1 MATSKNHFDIPDAS
15 GKVGAGMTDEK
26 FSLYEASRTD
36 SGFLSG
42 NLVVSSEILSEEIR
56 SEEIEPPSDS
66 GVLEESAKSKS
77 ICNNQSVFMRL
88 DSGVDLGGG
97 LSESF
102 SSLSLKNPGLNDLSS
117 NKLKEPIC
125 PVELSKPEEQPP
137 WELWFEQD
145 EDGDTHL
152 HTAVIQGFLE
162 VVLALI
168 RAAPRPHLLDTPNDD
183 AQTALHLAVA
193 TKQWR
198 IVRWLI
204 VAGAKPSPR
213 NLQGDSPLHICART
227 GDVQSCKAITD
238 PVTQNERDALAL
250 SYPPLPYQQ
259 CQLDQ
264 WNYDGQT
271 CVHVAAIYGHVDVLR
286 HLVWN
291 GADINAREGTRGYTA
306 LHYALERVDE
316 NMAHFLLHQC
326 NKLNANVLTY
336 GRRTVLQLG
345 FSVPS
350 SVEETL
356 RSRGVDSPYS
366 SEDED
371 EDSED
376 ELPYE
381 NTNMYQS
388 SVIQASA

>member
-1 MATSKNHFDIPDAS
+1 MATSKNQFDLLPDAS
-15 GKVGAGMTDEK
+15 GKVAGMTDEK
-26 FSLYEASRTD
+26 YSLYESSRTD

-42 NLVVSSEILSEEIR
+42 NLVVSSEILSEEIK
-56 SEEIEPPSDS
+56 SEEIQPLTDS
-66 GVLEESAKSKS
+66 RVLEESGQTNQS
-77 ICNNQSVFMRL
+77 QSVFMRL
-88 DSGVDLGGG
+88 DSGVDLG

-102 SSLSLKNPGLNDLSS
+102 SSLSLKYPGINDLGS
-117 NKLKEPIC
+117 KLKEPIS
-125 PVELSKPEEQPP
+125 PVEVKKPEEQPP
-137 WELWFEQD
+137 WELYYEQD

-152 HTAVIQGFLE
+152 HTAIIQGFLE

-183 AQTALHLAVA
+183 AQTPLHLAVA

-204 VAGAKPSPR
+204 VAGARPSPR

-227 GDVQSCKAITD
+227 GDVQSCKAIID
-238 PVTQNERDALAL
+238 PVTQNEREALAL
-250 SYPPLPYQQ
+250 SYPLQPYQP

-271 CVHVAAIYGHVDVLR
+271 CVHVAAIYGHTDVLR
-286 HLVWN
+286 HLIWN

-316 NMAHFLLHQC
+316 TMAHFLLYEC
-326 NKLNANVLTY
+326 NKLNPTVLTY
-336 GRRTVLQLG
+336 GRRSVLQLG

-350 SVEETL
+350 SLEETL
-356 RSRGVDSPYS
+356 RLRGVESPYS

-381 NTNMYQS
+381 NTNIYQS